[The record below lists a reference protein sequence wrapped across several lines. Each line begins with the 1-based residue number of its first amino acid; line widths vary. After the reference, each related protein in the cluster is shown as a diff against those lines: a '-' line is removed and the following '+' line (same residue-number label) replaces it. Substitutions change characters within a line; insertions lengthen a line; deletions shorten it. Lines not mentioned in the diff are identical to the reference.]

1 MKTAIVLALAALG
14 SVGLS
19 GCVAYGVPY
28 VGVEGSYYG
37 GAPGYYRGYDG
48 NGHRGPRGDRDHD
61 GVANR
66 WDRDRD
72 GDGQRNRDDRRPNN
86 PWRR

>member
-1 MKTAIVLALAALG
+1 MKTPIVLAAAALACL
-14 SVGLS
+14 GLS

-28 VGVEGSYYG
+28 ATVEGGYYS
-37 GAPGYYRGYDG
+37 GAPGYYRDGYRDS
-48 NGHRGPRGDRDHD
+48 HRGPRGDRDHD
-61 GVANR
+61 GVPNR

-86 PWRR
+86 PWRQ